1 MAITTI
7 APTILTSS
15 PIEYKQLVERYYPFA
30 KRVHVDISDGTLAPN
45 KTIDETAIWWPK
57 GWTIDIHMITSEI

>member
-15 PIEYKQLVERYYPFA
+15 PTEYKQLVEKYYPFA
-30 KRVHVDISDGTLAPN
+30 KRVHVDISDGTLTPIRLLN
-45 KTIDETAIWWPK
+45 KTENAFVKREKIHLCRGDE
-57 GWTIDIHMITSEI
+57 